1 MATDTARPGSR
12 SDLASARPAAPGPYT
27 RNDAPIAG
35 IEPMP
40 AEVDPIREDQPLD
53 PAELRAADALLLGR
67 IRDRDERAIEELYAR
82 YSGPLY
88 SLAYR
93 VTGAE
98 RFAQEVVQDVF
109 MAVWREAGRFD
120 PTRGALG
127 PWLYSM
133 ARHKSIDLVRREQ
146 THRKRAADV
155 DLELEVA
162 ADDVDR
168 EAWHNLRREK
178 VVEAIGHLPEAQRIA
193 LELAFFGG
201 LTHVEVAG
209 QLGIPLGT
217 AKTRIRTAL
226 LRLRDILGDS
236 VSEAETAR

>member
-1 MATDTARPGSR
+1 MTMAAGSMQLGSALAATA
-12 SDLASARPAAPGPYT
+12 DPYT
-27 RNDAPIAG
+27 RADGPIAG
-35 IEPMP
+35 IAPK
-40 AEVDPIREDQPLD
+40 AKEVDPIPEDRPLD
-53 PAELRAADALLLGR
+53 PTELRAADARLLGR

-88 SLAYR
+88 SLAYQ

-109 MAVWREAGRFD
+109 MAVWRDAGRFD

-133 ARHKSIDLVRREQ
+133 ARHKAIDLVRREQ

-155 DLELEVA
+155 DLELEVSS
-162 ADDVDR
+162 DDVDR
-168 EAWHNLRREK
+168 EAWHNVRREK
-178 VVEAIGHLPEAQRIA
+178 VIEAIAHLPEAQRVA
-193 LELAFFGG
+193 LELAFFAG
-201 LTHVEVAG
+201 LTHVEVADK
-209 QLGIPLGT
+209 LGIPLGT

-236 VSEAETAR
+236 VSEAELA